1 MRYDQCTRVDQALDI
16 VLEALTRYVK
26 EKLIQISGRFV
37 FTRLYFIIYKS
48 IHLLFNENHFS
59 ATLFYIV
66 KNKDRPLLLNDITVK
81 RRIITTL
88 LTGMDF
94 HNYDETM
101 MRNGCLTLCQLRI
114 PQDVVSLNKFIT
126 NLIIKN

>member
-1 MRYDQCTRVDQALDI
+1 M
-16 VLEALTRYVK
+16 
-26 EKLIQISGRFV
+26 
-37 FTRLYFIIYKS
+37 
-48 IHLLFNENHFS
+48 FS

-88 LTGMDF
+88 LTGMDY

-114 PQDVVSLNKFIT
+114 PQDVVNSNSIKTI
-126 NLIIKN
+126 NIKNWESHSVI

>member
-1 MRYDQCTRVDQALDI
+1 M
-16 VLEALTRYVK
+16 
-26 EKLIQISGRFV
+26 
-37 FTRLYFIIYKS
+37 
-48 IHLLFNENHFS
+48 
-59 ATLFYIV
+59 

-88 LTGMDF
+88 LTGMDY

-114 PQDVVSLNKFIT
+114 PQDVVNSYSIKTT
-126 NLIIKN
+126 NIKNYGSHSVV

>member
-1 MRYDQCTRVDQALDI
+1 M
-16 VLEALTRYVK
+16 
-26 EKLIQISGRFV
+26 
-37 FTRLYFIIYKS
+37 
-48 IHLLFNENHFS
+48 
-59 ATLFYIV
+59 

-88 LTGMDF
+88 LTGMDY

-114 PQDVVSLNKFIT
+114 PQDVVNSNSLIT
-126 NLIIKN
+126 SISLCSLVGFEFTSSLIRSL

>member
-1 MRYDQCTRVDQALDI
+1 M
-16 VLEALTRYVK
+16 
-26 EKLIQISGRFV
+26 
-37 FTRLYFIIYKS
+37 
-48 IHLLFNENHFS
+48 
-59 ATLFYIV
+59 

-88 LTGMDF
+88 LTGMNY

-114 PQDVVSLNKFIT
+114 PQDVVRI
-126 NLIIKN
+126 NLSVKIQSTIH

>member
-1 MRYDQCTRVDQALDI
+1 M
-16 VLEALTRYVK
+16 
-26 EKLIQISGRFV
+26 
-37 FTRLYFIIYKS
+37 
-48 IHLLFNENHFS
+48 
-59 ATLFYIV
+59 

-88 LTGMDF
+88 LTGMDY

-114 PQDVVSLNKFIT
+114 PQDVVKSSV
-126 NLIIKN
+126 IINFFYYRHHAFKQSVFV

>member
-1 MRYDQCTRVDQALDI
+1 L
-16 VLEALTRYVK
+16 
-26 EKLIQISGRFV
+26 
-37 FTRLYFIIYKS
+37 
-48 IHLLFNENHFS
+48 FS

-88 LTGMDF
+88 LTGMDY

-114 PQDVVSLNKFIT
+114 PQDVVSM
-126 NLIIKN
+126 NLCLKCLLVVFFNIKALS

>member
-1 MRYDQCTRVDQALDI
+1 M
-16 VLEALTRYVK
+16 
-26 EKLIQISGRFV
+26 
-37 FTRLYFIIYKS
+37 
-48 IHLLFNENHFS
+48 
-59 ATLFYIV
+59 

-114 PQDVVSLNKFIT
+114 PQDVVNSNSFIT
-126 NLIIKN
+126 SILTTKGVTLFYSRF

>member
-1 MRYDQCTRVDQALDI
+1 MM
-16 VLEALTRYVK
+16 
-26 EKLIQISGRFV
+26 F
-37 FTRLYFIIYKS
+37 
-48 IHLLFNENHFS
+48 FS

-66 KNKDRPLLLNDITVK
+66 KNRDRPLLLNDVTVK

-114 PQDVVSLNKFIT
+114 PQDVVSTYCICQYPLKLYLECLKNNVHILYYFT
-126 NLIIKN
+126 NIK

>member
-1 MRYDQCTRVDQALDI
+1 M
-16 VLEALTRYVK
+16 
-26 EKLIQISGRFV
+26 
-37 FTRLYFIIYKS
+37 
-48 IHLLFNENHFS
+48 
-59 ATLFYIV
+59 

-88 LTGMDF
+88 LTGMDY

-114 PQDVVSLNKFIT
+114 PQDVVNLNS
-126 NLIIKN
+126 IKTINIEN

>member
-1 MRYDQCTRVDQALDI
+1 M
-16 VLEALTRYVK
+16 
-26 EKLIQISGRFV
+26 
-37 FTRLYFIIYKS
+37 
-48 IHLLFNENHFS
+48 
-59 ATLFYIV
+59 

-88 LTGMDF
+88 LTGMNY

-114 PQDVVSLNKFIT
+114 PQDVVNIYLFKAQYEFHFLKPKSNLNT
-126 NLIIKN
+126 L

>member
-1 MRYDQCTRVDQALDI
+1 M
-16 VLEALTRYVK
+16 
-26 EKLIQISGRFV
+26 
-37 FTRLYFIIYKS
+37 
-48 IHLLFNENHFS
+48 
-59 ATLFYIV
+59 

-88 LTGMDF
+88 LTGMDY

-114 PQDVVSLNKFIT
+114 PQDVVIIAFRRKSIKSLEVYT
-126 NLIIKN
+126 NLYL